1 MQSDSGRTVSV
12 WMDSGAT
19 PEYPPLTGGVECDV
33 CVVGAGIS
41 GLTAAYQLAK
51 EGRRVVVVD
60 DGPVGGGESIRTTA
74 HLASYQDDG
83 LSYIEKAFG
92 ADGLRI
98 AVESHARAVDE
109 MERIA
114 RDEGIECE
122 FARVDAILFLARG
135 DRESYLDE
143 ELAAGRRA
151 GLEIEKLPRAPLS
164 FFDTGPCLRIG
175 RQGQFD
181 MARYLGGLARAVV
194 KHGGTIHCG
203 SHVEGI
209 EDGAPCTVKVR
220 GGATVRARD
229 VVVATNSPVNDW
241 VAMHTKQFAYRT
253 YVVGL
258 RVPAGSIP
266 PLLLWDTAEVYHYV
280 RLQKGPHAVGED
292 VLIVGGEDHKTGQA
306 DDMEE
311 RWRCLEEWTRERFP
325 MAGETLY
332 RWSGQVIEPADYMGY
347 IGRNPGNE
355 HVYIITGDS
364 GQGTTHGT
372 IGGLLCRDLIMGREN
387 TWAALYDPARKPVE
401 SLSIIA
407 EYTMENL
414 NVAAQYRDYLTPG
427 QVEEVG
433 RIPAGSGAV
442 LRQGTK
448 KVAAYRAD
456 DGTLHLRSAVCTHL
470 YCIVDWNHAER
481 SWDCPCHGSR
491 FSTTGKVLNGP
502 ATMDLAMIDP
512 TPEER
517 AANTRAEQSP
527 DYRASGAASG
537 SAGADDADKRPSQIA
552 RERQLA
558 DTGYFPTPARG
569 TAKAEP
575 GAPEHSGRQAD
586 AAPTPDGSSPA
597 SSPSAAPSRPHGD
610 KLREGREDAQG
621 DEAQRDVLP

>member
-19 PEYPPLTGGVECDV
+19 PEFPPLTGAAECDV
-33 CVVGAGIS
+33 CVIGAGIA
-41 GLTAAYQLAK
+41 GLTTAYQLAR
-51 EGRRVVVVD
+51 EGRRVLVLD
-60 DGPVGGGESIRTTA
+60 DGPIAGGESIRTTA

-83 LSYIEKAFG
+83 LTSVEKAFG
-92 ADGLRI
+92 VDGLRL

-114 RDEGIECE
+114 AEEGIDCD
-122 FARVDAILFLARG
+122 FARVDAYLILARG
-135 DRESYLDE
+135 ETESYLDE
-143 ELAAGRRA
+143 ELAAGRRV
-151 GLEIEKLPRAPLS
+151 GLDIEKLPRAPLG
-164 FFDTGPCLRIG
+164 FHDTGPCLRIG
-175 RQGQFD
+175 RQGQLD
-181 MARYLGGLARAVV
+181 MARYMSGLARAAV
-194 KHGGTIHCG
+194 KHGATIHCG

-209 EDGAPCTVKVR
+209 EDGAPCTVSVR

-241 VAMHTKQFAYRT
+241 VAMHTKQYAYRT

-258 RVPAGSIP
+258 RVAAGAMP
-266 PLLLWDTAEVYHYV
+266 PMLLWDTGDPYHYV
-280 RLQKGPHAVGED
+280 RLQKGAHATTED

-306 DDMEE
+306 HDMAE

-325 MAGETLY
+325 IAGETLY
-332 RWSGQVIEPADYMGY
+332 RWSGQVIEPADYLGF

-355 HVYIITGDS
+355 HLYIITGDS
-364 GQGTTHGT
+364 GQGTTNATLGAM
-372 IGGLLCRDLIMGREN
+372 LCRDLIVGREN
-387 TWAALYDPARKPVE
+387 PWAALYDPARKTTE

-407 EYTMENL
+407 DYALENL

-433 RIPAGSGAV
+433 RIPLGSGAV

-448 KVAAYRAD
+448 KIAAYRAD
-456 DGTLHLRSAVCTHL
+456 DGTLHMRSAVCTHL
-470 YCIVDWNHAER
+470 YCIVDWNSAER

-491 FSTTGKVLNGP
+491 FSTDGKVLNGP

-517 AANTRAEQSP
+517 AANSRAEQSA
-527 DYRASGAASG
+527 DYRTSG
-537 SAGADDADKRPSQIA
+537 SASEADDRRPSESA
-552 RERQLA
+552 RALA
-558 DTGYFPTPARG
+558 DTGYFATPPGAAR
-569 TAKAEP
+569 AEP

-597 SSPSAAPSRPHGD
+597 ASPSAAPSRPHGD
-610 KLREGREDAQG
+610 KLRQGREDAQG